1 MRRVAQPGG
10 TNKLERWMMKTPTLK
25 RTKPKTMADRVE
37 AARAATADAGKAVGN
52 AAQAAGEV
60 VTEGAKTARDRAVG
74 ATRGAP
80 SGLETTRGKA
90 VAAVGAAG
98 AAAGAVAFW
107 RKSQGGE
114 PDVTVTPGDTE
125 PTSFATTQT
134 PEAQAAKQ
142 ASAAGSGSS

>member
-1 MRRVAQPGG
+1 MPSLRRSQ
-10 TNKLERWMMKTPTLK
+10 
-25 RTKPKTMADRVE
+25 PKTVTDRVK
-37 AARAATADAGKAVGN
+37 AAGAVTVDAGKAVGN

-60 VTEGAKTARDRAVG
+60 VAEGAKTARDRAVK
-74 ATRGAP
+74 ATKGTP

-114 PDVTVTPGDTE
+114 PDVTVNPGE
-125 PTSFATTQT
+125 KEQTSFATTET

-142 ASAAGSGSS
+142 SAAAAGGSS

>member
-1 MRRVAQPGG
+1 
-10 TNKLERWMMKTPTLK
+10 MKTPTLK
-25 RTKPKTMADRVE
+25 RSKPKTMTDRVK

-52 AAQAAGEV
+52 AAQAVGEV
-60 VTEGAKTARDRAVG
+60 VTEGAKTARGRAVSATKG
-74 ATRGAP
+74 AT
-80 SGLETTRGKA
+80 SGPETTRGKA

-114 PDVTVTPGDTE
+114 PDVTVDPGDKE
-125 PTSFATTQT
+125 STSFATTET

-142 ASAAGSGSS
+142 AASGEDGGSS